1 MRPIDADAL
10 KKTLEDMCSASNSIK
25 QRRVE
30 DIMLHNIFP
39 QIVDDEPTI
48 EVEPVDRWISIKD
61 RLPEPET
68 WVMVYIKYPSPV
80 LEMERGIQKMS
91 SIKKMFY
98 DGKSF
103 YCDFGTITHWQFLPE
118 PPKEDA
124 E

>member
-1 MRPIDADAL
+1 MTQQQI
-10 KKTLEDMCSASNSIK
+10 LEQERDN
-25 QRRVE
+25 E
-30 DIMLHNIFP
+30 
-39 QIVDDEPTI
+39 
-48 EVEPVDRWISIKD
+48 WISIKD

-103 YCDFGTITHWQFLPE
+103 YCDFGNITHWQPLPE
-118 PPKEDA
+118 PPKKV
-124 E
+124 